1 MTVSLRQLNRTYL
14 RRQSLLDP
22 DPRPVD
28 EVVAH
33 LVALQAQ
40 EVDAPYV
47 GLWARIPGFRHE
59 HLTDALNDRRV
70 VRGGLLRG
78 TQHIT
83 TGADY
88 AWLRPLVKER
98 MGRVGLSPFAKQT
111 AGLDL
116 AELAGA
122 AREIL
127 AGQVLTR
134 PALAKRLGERYPGRD
149 AMALAWAAQHQLS
162 LLHPP
167 PSGTWRRRGHV
178 SCVLA
183 EEWLGRPLSD
193 KPTVRELMW
202 RYLAA
207 CGPATVADLQIWSG
221 LRKLRDEVEELRP
234 ELTVHRD
241 ERGRELFDR
250 PDLALA
256 DPDEPAPVRFLPEF
270 DNLVLSHEDRTR
282 IVSDEDRALV
292 CPGYSMVH
300 PTFLVDGF
308 VAGIWAVEPGG
319 DAAGVRVTPFRP
331 LSDETTGEV
340 LAEAARLLEFLQL
353 GDGAGVRLERPV
365 RNLHRV

>member
-1 MTVSLRQLNRTYL
+1 VTVSLRQLNRTYL
-14 RRQSLLDP
+14 QRQLLLRP
-22 DPRPVD
+22 DPRPVQ

-33 LVALQAQ
+33 LVAVQAQ

-47 GLWARIPGFRHE
+47 GLWTRMAGFRHE
-59 HLTDALNDRRV
+59 QLTDALTDRLV

-78 TQHIT
+78 TQHIS

-88 AWLRPLVKER
+88 RWLRPLVKDR
-98 MGRVGLSPFAKQT
+98 MGRAGLSPFAKQT

-116 AELAGA
+116 SELAGV

-134 PALAKRLGERYPGRD
+134 SRLGKRLGERYPGGD
-149 AMALAWAAQHQLS
+149 GMALAWAAQHQLS

-178 SCVLA
+178 ACALA
-183 EEWLGRPLSD
+183 EDWLGQPLQE
-193 KPTVRELMW
+193 PPAVRTLLW

-207 CGPATVADLQIWSG
+207 CGPATATDLQVWSG
-221 LRKLRDEVEELRP
+221 LRKLRDEVEALRP
-234 ELTVHRD
+234 ELTVYRD
-241 ERGRELFDR
+241 EQGRELFDR

-270 DNLVLSHEDRTR
+270 DNLVLGHHDRTR
-282 IVSDEDRALV
+282 IVSDADRARV

-300 PTFLVDGF
+300 ATFLVDGF
-308 VAGIWAVEPGG
+308 VAGIWAIHP
-319 DAAGVRVTPFRP
+319 DGVRVTPFRP
-331 LSDETTGEV
+331 LARPDEAAV
-340 LAEAARLLEFLQL
+340 LAEAERLLTFLQL
-353 GDGAGVRLERPV
+353 DADAGIRFDLR
-365 RNLHRV
+365 

>member
-1 MTVSLRQLNRTYL
+1 VTVSLRALNRTYL
-14 RRQSLLDP
+14 RRQLLLEP

-28 EVVAH
+28 EVVAQ
-33 LVALQAQ
+33 LVAVQAQ

-47 GLWARIPGFRHE
+47 GLWARMAGFRHDQ
-59 HLTDALNDRRV
+59 LTDALTDRRV

-88 AWLRPLVKER
+88 RWLRPLVKER
-98 MGRVGLSPFAKQT
+98 MGRTGMSPFARQI

-116 AELAGA
+116 AELTGA

-134 PALAKRLGERYPGRD
+134 PVLARRLGERYPDRD

-167 PSGTWRRRGHV
+167 PSGVWRRRGHV
-178 SCVLA
+178 TCALA
-183 EEWLGRPLSD
+183 EDWIGEPLDERPSLR
-193 KPTVRELMW
+193 TLLW
-202 RYLAA
+202 RYLAS
-207 CGPATVADLQIWSG
+207 CGPATVADLQVWSG
-221 LRKLRDEVEELRP
+221 LRKLRDEVEALRSEL
-234 ELTVHRD
+234 VVYRD
-241 ERGRELFDR
+241 EAGRDLFDR

-270 DNLVLSHEDRTR
+270 DNLVLSHHDRTR
-282 IVSDEDRALV
+282 IISDPDRAQV
-292 CPGYSMVH
+292 CPGYSMVR

-308 VAGIWAVEPGG
+308 VAGIWAAQA
-319 DAAGVRVTPFRP
+319 DGVRVTPFRP
-331 LSDETTGEV
+331 LSRAATKAV
-340 LAEAARLLEFLQL
+340 RAEAGRLLEFLQL
-353 GDGAGVRLERPV
+353 GDGADVQIEA
-365 RNLHRV
+365 

>member
-1 MTVSLRQLNRTYL
+1 VTVSLRALNRTYL
-14 RRQSLLDP
+14 RRQLLLEP

-33 LVALQAQ
+33 LVAVQAQ

-47 GLWARIPGFRHE
+47 GLWTRMAGLRHE
-59 HLTDALNDRRV
+59 QLTDALTDRRV

-78 TQHIT
+78 TQHLA

-88 AWLRPLVKER
+88 RWLRPLIKER
-98 MGRVGLSPFAKQT
+98 MGRTGMSPFARQI

-116 AELAGA
+116 AELTGA

-134 PALAKRLGERYPGRD
+134 PVLAKRLGERFPDRD

-167 PSGTWRRRGHV
+167 PAGVWRRRGHV
-178 SCVLA
+178 TCALA
-183 EEWLGRPLSD
+183 EDWIGAPLDDRPSLR
-193 KPTVRELMW
+193 TLLW
-202 RYLAA
+202 RYLAS
-207 CGPATVADLQIWSG
+207 CGPATAADLQIWSG
-221 LRKLRDEVEELRP
+221 LRKLRDEVEALRP
-234 ELTVHRD
+234 ELVAYRD
-241 ERGRELFDR
+241 EAGRELFDR

-256 DPDEPAPVRFLPEF
+256 DADEPAPVRFLPEF
-270 DNLVLSHEDRTR
+270 DNLVLSHHDRTR
-282 IVSDEDRALV
+282 IISDEDRAQV

-308 VAGIWAVEPGG
+308 VAGIWAARAE
-319 DAAGVRVTPFRP
+319 GVRVTPFRP
-331 LSDETTGEV
+331 LSRATTKDVRAG
-340 LAEAARLLEFLQL
+340 AERLLEFLQL
-353 GDGAGVRLERPV
+353 GDAAEVQIEA
-365 RNLHRV
+365 

>member
-1 MTVSLRQLNRTYL
+1 VALCLRTLNRTYL
-14 RRQSLLDP
+14 RRQLLLEP
-22 DPRPVD
+22 DARPVD

-33 LVALQAQ
+33 LVAVQAQ

-47 GLWARIPGFRHE
+47 GLWARMAGFRHE
-59 HLTDALNDRRV
+59 QLSDALTDRRV

-78 TQHIT
+78 TQHIA

-88 AWLRPLVKER
+88 RWLRPLIRER
-98 MGRVGLSPFAKQT
+98 MGRAGMSPFARQI

-116 AELAGA
+116 AELTGA

-134 PALAKRLGERYPGRD
+134 PLLARRLGERFPDRD
-149 AMALAWAAQHQLS
+149 RMALAWAAQHQLS

-167 PSGTWRRRGHV
+167 PSGLWRRRGHV
-178 SCVLA
+178 TCALA
-183 EEWLGRPLSD
+183 EDWIGEPLEDRPALR
-193 KPTVRELMW
+193 TLLW
-202 RYLAA
+202 RYLAS

-221 LRKLRDEVEELRP
+221 LRKLRDEVEALLP
-234 ELTVHRD
+234 ELVVYRD
-241 ERGRELFDR
+241 EAGRELYDR

-270 DNLVLSHEDRTR
+270 DNLVLSHHDRTR
-282 IVSDEDRALV
+282 IISDAARAQV

-308 VAGIWAVEPGG
+308 VAGLWA
-319 DAAGVRVTPFRP
+319 AQASGVRVTPFRP
-331 LSDETTGEV
+331 LSRAATKAV
-340 LAEAARLLEFLQL
+340 LAEAGRLLGFLQL
-353 GDGAGVRLERPV
+353 DDGADVRLEV
-365 RNLHRV
+365 